1 MTKEQ
6 KEKLEEIRAND
17 EHPERGEI
25 KLVKDVL
32 GNEYFERTNS
42 ASFEIWHLNGQ
53 LKNRGT
59 YKDGKLDGLWEEWNR
74 EGTLI
79 KRENYKDGKENG
91 SRESWYENG
100 QLERRVHCKNGRIEG
115 LVACWHRNGQQKYLG
130 IYKNNSPHGVFQM
143 WGDDGELWKC
153 ESYKNGKLDGLQEE
167 LNADG
172 TVTQSVYKGGELQTE
187 KIVDKFSDWN
197 AILASMIRANVWNV
211 FTNEV
216 PTITE
221 EQKKVLEG
229 LRANDKYP
237 ERGEIKLIGAG
248 LSEGFFSRWSLGGC
262 CEKWYKNGQLEE
274 RYTVDKNGQKNGL
287 YERWFTNGQLER
299 RCTYKNDKLHG
310 SFKSWYRN
318 GQQELWFHFNNGEID
333 GACQSWNQDGLLV
346 EHMYYEQGLPIGS
359 YPLEVKE
366 APKQIKVQKPKKK
379 GGVKL

>member
-1 MTKEQ
+1 M
-6 KEKLEEIRAND
+6 
-17 EHPERGEI
+17 
-25 KLVKDVL
+25 
-32 GNEYFERTNS
+32 
-42 ASFEIWHLNGQ
+42 
-53 LKNRGT
+53 
-59 YKDGKLDGLWEEWNR
+59 
-74 EGTLI
+74 
-79 KRENYKDGKENG
+79 
-91 SRESWYENG
+91 
-100 QLERRVHCKNGRIEG
+100 
-115 LVACWHRNGQQKYLG
+115 
-130 IYKNNSPHGVFQM
+130 
-143 WGDDGELWKC
+143 
-153 ESYKNGKLDGLQEE
+153 
-167 LNADG
+167 
-172 TVTQSVYKGGELQTE
+172 
-187 KIVDKFSDWN
+187 
-197 AILASMIRANVWNV
+197 
-211 FTNEV
+211 
-216 PTITE
+216 
-221 EQKKVLEG
+221 
-229 LRANDKYP
+229 RANDKYP